1 MCSPGATAAA
11 ATRSSAGSAA
21 HQRGLRG
28 AADIRPLIAR
38 RARSRLRASRSW
50 ASEKSTTVD
59 APSPHSPMTIA
70 PITATVMSA
79 FMSRLPCRSR
89 RQPVRA
95 MGAPPTRMA
104 AR

>member
-1 MCSPGATAAA
+1 M
-11 ATRSSAGSAA
+11 
-21 HQRGLRG
+21 
-28 AADIRPLIAR
+28 AR

-70 PITATVMSA
+70 PTTATVMSA

-89 RQPVRA
+89 CQPVRA
-95 MGAPPTRMA
+95 MGAPPMRMA